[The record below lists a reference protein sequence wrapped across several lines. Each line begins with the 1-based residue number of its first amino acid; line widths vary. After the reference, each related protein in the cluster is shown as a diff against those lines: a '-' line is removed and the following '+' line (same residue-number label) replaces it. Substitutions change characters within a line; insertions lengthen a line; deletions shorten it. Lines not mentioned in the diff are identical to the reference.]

1 MPQKIHPGVVSAI
14 IAAVVLAIGVIA
26 WRIFLPSAPSSPGS
40 TSGAGSAKTR
50 QGTVTRGPDGRLQFS
65 PEAQAQRG
73 PRPFPNTANSA
84 PNLH

>member
-14 IAAVVLAIGVIA
+14 IAAVVLAIGIIT
-26 WRIFLPSAPSSPGS
+26 WRMLLPSAPSNPGS
-40 TSGAGSAKTR
+40 ASGAGSTQTR

-65 PEAQAQRG
+65 SEAQAQRG
-73 PRPFPNTANSA
+73 PRSFPNAANNT